1 MNVNTPIIEQIL
13 SFIICGVA
21 IGVLYE
27 PLRVLRL
34 LIKHRSILT
43 GIEDTLFFSL
53 CGFLLFGLSMNV
65 GNGQF
70 RLVYLIS
77 ACIGAFA
84 YYFTLGRVVR
94 LIYSLLIKFIS
105 KILSFLLKPIKKILG
120 IIVLKIKRLFVGLYE
135 KIRKSGQKSFSH
147 LKNSTEILYNK
158 LCIKKERSKEN
169 DIRVKIKAKVKK

>member
-1 MNVNTPIIEQIL
+1 MNVNTPITEQML
-13 SFIICGVA
+13 SFVICGVI
-21 IGVLYE
+21 IGILYE
-27 PLRVLRL
+27 PLRILRQL
-34 LIKHRSILT
+34 VKHKNILT
-43 GIEDTLFFSL
+43 GIEDTLFFAL

-70 RLVYLIS
+70 RLLYLIS

-84 YYFTLGRVVR
+84 YYFTLGKIVR
-94 LIYSLLIKFIS
+94 LIYSLLIKSIS
-105 KILSFLLKPIKKILG
+105 KIIRFILKPIKKILG

-135 KIRKSGQKSFSH
+135 KFRKSGQKSFSH
-147 LKNSTEILYNK
+147 LKNSTEMLYNK